1 VNSKLKNLNLTIRK
15 LKITDYQEFKKL
27 FHLCFKKKVSFDFF
41 KWRYFTNKSS
51 FCYGVFKSSKLIANV
66 GMISI
71 KLNNYNQEKIFS
83 RHSSMVLKKYRG
95 LRIFSELQKE
105 VKKRI
110 YKKSKLIVMWPNKNN
125 LSNFGIE
132 SDKIAKKKY
141 YLYKSSAASKLVF
154 KKKTKSYHINNLIK
168 FKNNIKRGNSFF
180 FKSFAYFKNRYFSYK
195 KNEYY
200 INEFKLKKLKS
211 FFILKRNKNNS
222 NIENVILD
230 HFGSEEIKS
239 KHLSNLLLEKNRLV
253 FLAKSKIKN
262 PNLQLL
268 NYLLFKIGFI
278 NRFDFNK
285 KKNILL
291 NKEIFLGDTD
301 IFISL

>member
-1 VNSKLKNLNLTIRK
+1 MNPKLKNLNLTFRK
-15 LKITDYQEFKKL
+15 LKMTDYHEFKKL
-27 FHLCFKKKVSFDFF
+27 FYLCFKKKISFDFF
-41 KWRYFTNKSS
+41 KWRYFSSRSS

-95 LRIFSELQKE
+95 FRIFSELQKE
-105 VKKRI
+105 VKKKI
-110 YKKSKLIVMWPNKNN
+110 YKKSQLIVMWPNKNN
-125 LSNFGIE
+125 FSNFGID
-132 SDKIAKKKY
+132 SDKIIKKKY
-141 YLYKSSAASKLVF
+141 YLYKSSIESKMIL
-154 KKKTKSYHINNLIK
+154 KKKTSNYHIDNLIK

-180 FKSFAYFKNRYFSYK
+180 FKNFVYFKERYFSYK

-239 KHLSNLLLEKNRLV
+239 KHLSNLLLEKNRLI

-268 NYLLFKIGFI
+268 NYLLLKIGYI
-278 NRFDFNK
+278 NKFDPSK

-291 NKEIFLGDTD
+291 KKEIFLGDTD
-301 IFISL
+301 IFITL